1 MGVFIG
7 LCIAAGL
14 GVWAYSDAKNLERQG
29 IQVGSF
35 SAVGWGCLVAL
46 VAIVFGIMYLVQRP
60 QAIATARSFPGM
72 TQAEHGSAMPP
83 PPPPPPPSPPPPR
96 GATPEV
102 RQVGSEPDAARTP
115 PPPLRDTSV
124 ARPSTHRYCD
134 NCGAGMRAEANYCP
148 ACGRPTERSST
159 P

>member
-60 QAIATARSFPGM
+60 QAIATRALIPGYDPGRAWFRHAAATAAAATVTTPATRRDARG
-72 TQAEHGSAMPP
+72 T
-83 PPPPPPPSPPPPR
+83 PSWI
-96 GATPEV
+96 
-102 RQVGSEPDAARTP
+102 
-115 PPPLRDTSV
+115 
-124 ARPSTHRYCD
+124 
-134 NCGAGMRAEANYCP
+134 GAGRC
-148 ACGRPTERSST
+148 
-159 P
+159 